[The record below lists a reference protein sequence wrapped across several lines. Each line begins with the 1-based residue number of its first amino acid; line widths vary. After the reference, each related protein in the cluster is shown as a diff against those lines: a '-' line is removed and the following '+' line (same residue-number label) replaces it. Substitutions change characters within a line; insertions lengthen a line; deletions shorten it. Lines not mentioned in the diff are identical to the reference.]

1 MIKIN
6 AYYINLGMYSGIF
19 QLDYLIGDFEN
30 PTEPYCDSV
39 GLLYDFLTNEEM
51 AKAFPTTAANDTS
64 SEASSRRAPTPFN
77 PATDDPT
84 ADW

>member
-1 MIKIN
+1 
-6 AYYINLGMYSGIF
+6 MYSGIF

-39 GLLYDFLTNEEM
+39 GLLYDFLTSEEM
-51 AKAFPTTAANDTS
+51 AKAFPTTVADDAS
-64 SEASSRRAPTPFN
+64 SEASSRRDPAKFN
-77 PATDDPT
+77 PATDGDPT